1 MWQHNQAIFS
11 ANQLNYGHQ
20 SIDIFME
27 VFTSKFQNFFTKKKY
42 ILEEQNNPTPKD
54 KMNERPVN
62 RVDTV
67 NSNYCR
73 SQKTSQEHTAMLF
86 LVQAGFIPLAYFK
99 FIKIYINNLTPKGV
113 NPKLDSLLHSVC
125 HTKLPTSTEYSCLTG
140 DTKKYK
146 HNFYV

>member
-1 MWQHNQAIFS
+1 
-11 ANQLNYGHQ
+11 
-20 SIDIFME
+20 
-27 VFTSKFQNFFTKKKY
+27 
-42 ILEEQNNPTPKD
+42 
-54 KMNERPVN
+54 
-62 RVDTV
+62 
-67 NSNYCR
+67 
-73 SQKTSQEHTAMLF
+73 MLF

-146 HNFYV
+146 HNFYVWGKQYFKLEIMEYLEKNPFVLEDHSNYLKFKETLYKKKKYKKK